1 VGAAQR
7 TVSLSPLKGGEG
19 ISGVIFGP
27 FERMVAF
34 RYLRARRQEGFVS
47 VIAIFSLLGIAL
59 GVATLIIVMSVMNG
73 FRADLLA
80 RILGLNGDLGVYAV
94 SGGFA
99 DFDAAAQKIR
109 EVPGVTRVTPLVEGQ
124 VMATSEASAAGAL
137 VRGIRP
143 DDLRSLPLLANH
155 IVQGSLA
162 DFGDDGVAVGDR
174 LARRL
179 GVTVGGPITVL
190 SPQGTATAF
199 GTMPRVKTYQVVA
212 LFNVGMYEY
221 DNSFIY
227 APLDAAQLFFRLP
240 GAVSSLEVF
249 VSDPD
254 RVREER
260 RLIAAALGG
269 HVRIVDWQQANSSL
283 FNAVE
288 IERNVMFL
296 ILTLIIVVAAF
307 NIISSMIMMVKDKG
321 RDIAILRTMGAS
333 RPMILRIFVLSGASI
348 GVVGTIAGFALGVAF
363 ASNIEAIRQAIQR
376 LIGTDLFAA
385 EIYFFTRIPAR
396 IDAGEVAAVVIM
408 ALALSFLAT
417 LYPSWRAARLDP
429 VEALRYE

>member
-1 VGAAQR
+1 M
-7 TVSLSPLKGGEG
+7 
-19 ISGVIFGP
+19 IFNA

-80 RILGLNGDLGVYAV
+80 RILGLNGDLGVYAY
-94 SGGFA
+94 SGGLT

-109 EVPGVTRVTPLVEGQ
+109 DLPGVVRVTPLIEGQ
-124 VMATSEASAAGAL
+124 VMATSETGAAGAL
-137 VRGIRP
+137 VRGVRP
-143 DDLRSLPLLANH
+143 EDLRSLRLLADH
-155 IVQGSLA
+155 IVQGTLA
-162 DFGDDGVAVGDR
+162 DFGEDGVAVGDR

-179 GVTVGGPITVL
+179 GVAVGSPITVL

-199 GTMPRVKTYQVVA
+199 GTMPRVKTYQIVA

-227 APLDAAQLFFRLP
+227 APLEAAQLFFRLP
-240 GAVSSLEVF
+240 ESVSSLEVF
-249 VSDPD
+249 TSDPD

-260 RLIAAALGG
+260 RRIAAALGG
-269 HVRIVDWQQANSSL
+269 NVRIVDWQQANSSL

-296 ILTLIIVVAAF
+296 ILTLIILVAAF
-307 NIISSMIMMVKDKG
+307 NIVSSMIMMVKDKG

-333 RPMILRIFVLSGASI
+333 PAMILRIFVLSGASI
-348 GVVGTIAGFALGVAF
+348 GIVGTLAGLVLGVLF
-363 ASNIEAIRQAIQR
+363 TRNIEAIRQAIQK

-396 IDAGEVAAVVIM
+396 IDSGEVAAVVFM

-417 LYPSWRAARLDP
+417 IYPSWRAARLDP

>member
-1 VGAAQR
+1 MSFNA
-7 TVSLSPLKGGEG
+7 
-19 ISGVIFGP
+19 

-47 VIAIFSLLGIAL
+47 VIAVFSLLGIAL

-73 FRADLLA
+73 FRADLLG
-80 RILGLNGDLGVYAV
+80 RILGLNGHLGVYAP
-94 SGGFA
+94 SGPLA
-99 DFDAAAQKIR
+99 DFDAEAQKVAD
-109 EVPGVTRVTPLVEGQ
+109 VPGIIGVTPLIEGQ
-124 VMATSEASAAGAL
+124 VMATSETGAAGAL

-143 DDLRSLPLLANH
+143 DDLRRRPLLAGH

-162 DFGDDGVAVGDR
+162 EFGDDGIAVGDR

-179 GVTVGGPITVL
+179 GVAVGSTITVI

-199 GTMPRVKTYQVVA
+199 GTMPRIKTYHVVA

-221 DNSFIY
+221 DNSFIFV
-227 APLDAAQLFFRLP
+227 PLEAAQLFFRLP
-240 GAVSSLEVF
+240 DAVTSLEVF
-249 VSDPD
+249 VVDPD

-260 RLIAAALGG
+260 RLIGAALGG
-269 HVRIVDWQQANSSL
+269 QVRIVDWQQANSSL

-333 RPMILRIFVLSGASI
+333 RAAILRIFILSGASI
-348 GVVGTIAGFALGVAF
+348 GILGTIAGLLLGVVF
-363 ASNIEAIRQAIQR
+363 TLNIEAIRQGLQKV
-376 LIGTDLFAA
+376 IGTDLFAA

-396 IDAGEVAAVVIM
+396 IEPSEVAAVVIM